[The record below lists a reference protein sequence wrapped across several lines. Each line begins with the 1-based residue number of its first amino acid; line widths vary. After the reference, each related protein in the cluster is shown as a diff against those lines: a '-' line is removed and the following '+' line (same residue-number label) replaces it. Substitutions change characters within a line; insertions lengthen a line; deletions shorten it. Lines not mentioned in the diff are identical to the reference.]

1 MVIAVAYTLRVA
13 WNQSSQVVRILEE
26 CTKKRH
32 RIVLEQVSLGSERKG
47 EGRYVRWS
55 SCLRWEEKER
65 KRDGSCELIMVDVR
79 TRLTYVA
86 ANTIANTC
94 VCASIRPGHDRS
106 D

>member
-47 EGRYVRWS
+47 
-55 SCLRWEEKER
+55 
-65 KRDGSCELIMVDVR
+65 RDDM
-79 TRLTYVA
+79 
-86 ANTIANTC
+86 
-94 VCASIRPGHDRS
+94 
-106 D
+106 